1 MKKNNKPVIAIPTGD
16 PAGIGPEIVIKSLKQ
31 KEIYEICD
39 PVVIGDRDV
48 LETIMEAIDTR
59 LDIHVIKKPDEAHYQ
74 PGTLHLIDL
83 DNVDIASY
91 EMGQVSGM
99 CGKASYEYIKK
110 AHDLIENDEADAICT
125 PPINKESLQASEDV
139 PYIDHTAMLSAF
151 TNSHDPMTMFEVND
165 LRIFF
170 LTRHVS
176 LKDSIPLMT
185 KERVEDYLVRCK
197 EALQLLGIEKPKLA
211 LAGLNPHSGE
221 GGLFGREEID
231 ELTPGIEA
239 AKKQG
244 VDVNGPVPADSVF
257 HQAANGKYDA
267 VLSLYHDQGHIAAK
281 MYDFERTVSV
291 TNGLP
296 YLRTSVDHGTAFDI
310 AGKGLASPVSMVEA
324 IKAAAKYTP
333 FFEKQKA

>member
-1 MKKNNKPVIAIPTGD
+1 MSEQTQSIIAIPIGD
-16 PAGIGPEIVIKSLKQ
+16 PAGIGPEIVIKSLAQ
-31 KEIYEICD
+31 KEIYDLCK
-39 PVVIGDRDV
+39 PVVIGDKNV
-48 LETIMEAIDTR
+48 LTKIMDAIDTH
-59 LDIHVIKKPDEAHYQ
+59 LEINEVEEPANGKYEH
-74 PGTLHLIDL
+74 GTIDL
-83 DNVDIASY
+83 INLNNIDIDSY
-91 EMGQVSGM
+91 EMGVVSGM
-99 CGKASYEYIKK
+99 CGHASYEYIKK
-110 AHDLIENDEADAICT
+110 SHELVESGKADSICT
-125 PPINKESLQASEDV
+125 PPINKESLQASEV

-151 TNSHDPMTMFEVND
+151 TDSYDPMTMFEVKS

-176 LKDSIPLMT
+176 LADSIPMMT

-197 EALQLLGIEKPKLA
+197 EALELLGIEKPKLA

-221 GGLFGREEID
+221 GGLFGREEIN

-239 AKKQG
+239 ARKQG
-244 VDVNGPVPADSVF
+244 VEVNGPVPADSVF

-310 AGKGLASPVSMVEA
+310 AGKGIASEVSMVEA

-333 FFEKQKA
+333 YFKQQ

>member
-1 MKKNNKPVIAIPTGD
+1 MSNKNNPTIAIPIGD
-16 PAGIGPEIVIKSLKQ
+16 PAGIGPEIVIKSLAQ
-31 KEIYEICD
+31 KEIYDVCN
-39 PVVIGDRDV
+39 PLVIGDKDV
-48 LETIMEAIDTR
+48 LETIMEAIDTH
-59 LDIHVIKKPDEAHYQ
+59 LNIHIIKKTNEANYE
-74 PGTLHLIDL
+74 PGTIDLIDL
-83 DNVDIASY
+83 NNVEIDSY
-91 EMGQVSGM
+91 EMGVVSGM
-99 CGKASYEYIKK
+99 CGQASYEYIKK
-110 AHDLIENDEADAICT
+110 AHDLIENEEADAICT
-125 PPINKESLQASEDV
+125 PPINKESLQASDV

-151 TNSHDPMTMFEVND
+151 TDSHDPMTMFEVND

-176 LKDSIPLMT
+176 LKDSIPMMT
-185 KERVEDYLVRCK
+185 KERVEDYLIRCK
-197 EALQLLGIEKPKLA
+197 EALELLGIDEPKLA

-231 ELTPGIEA
+231 ELTPGLEA
-239 AKKQG
+239 ARQRG
-244 VDVNGPVPADSVF
+244 VEVNGPVPADSVF
-257 HQAANGKYDA
+257 HQAAHGKYDA

-310 AGKGLASPVSMVEA
+310 AGKGIASSVSMVEA

-333 FFEKQKA
+333 FFRKQIK

>member
-1 MKKNNKPVIAIPTGD
+1 MNNNLPVIVIPTGD
-16 PAGIGPEIVIKSLKQ
+16 PAGIGPEIVIKSLAQ
-31 KEIYEICD
+31 QEIYDVCN
-39 PVVIGDRDV
+39 PVVIGDQGV
-48 LETIMEAIDTR
+48 LKVIMES
-59 LDIHVIKKPDEAHYQ
+59 IHTHLELNVIKQTSEAIFES
-74 PGTLHLIDL
+74 GTIDLIDL
-83 DNVDIASY
+83 DNVDLDSY
-91 EMGQVSGM
+91 EMGMVSGM
-99 CGKASYEYIKK
+99 CGRASYEYIKA
-110 AHDLIENDEADAICT
+110 AHDLIESGDADAICT
-125 PPINKESLQASEDV
+125 PPINKESLQAAEDV

-151 TNSHDPMTMFEVND
+151 TEADDPMTMFEVND

-176 LKDSIPLMT
+176 LADSIPMMT
-185 KERVEDYLVRCK
+185 KERVEDYLIRCK
-197 EALQLLGIEKPKLA
+197 KALELLGIENPKLA

-231 ELTPGIEA
+231 ELKPGLEA
-239 AKKQG
+239 AREQG
-244 VDVNGPVPADSVF
+244 VEVNGPVPADSVF
-257 HQAANGKYDA
+257 HQAANGRYDA

-310 AGKGLASPVSMVEA
+310 AGKGIASSVSMVEA

-333 FFEKQKA
+333 FFKK

>member
-1 MKKNNKPVIAIPTGD
+1 MSKNQSVIAIPIGD
-16 PAGIGPEIVIKSLKQ
+16 PAGIGPEIVIKSLKES
-31 KEIYEICD
+31 EIYDICK
-39 PVVIGDRDV
+39 PIVIGDKDV
-48 LETIMEAIDTR
+48 LEAIMKSIDTH
-59 LDIHVIKKPDEAHYQ
+59 LHINVVSGPAEAKYEA
-74 PGTLHLIDL
+74 GTLDLINL
-83 DNVDIASY
+83 DNVDINEY
-91 EMGQVSGM
+91 EMGVVSGM
-99 CGKASYEYIKK
+99 CGQASYEYIKK
-110 AHDLIENDEADAICT
+110 AHELVEAGEADSICT
-125 PPINKESLQASEDV
+125 PPINKESLQASDV

-151 TNSHDPMTMFEVND
+151 TDSHDPMTMFEVKG

-176 LKDSIPLMT
+176 LKDSIPMMT

-197 EALQLLGIEKPKLA
+197 EALELLGIEEPKLA

-221 GGLFGREEID
+221 GGLFGTEEMD
-231 ELTPGIEA
+231 ELTPGMEA
-239 AKKQG
+239 ARAKG
-244 VDVNGPVPADSVF
+244 VTVNGPVPADSVF

-310 AGKGLASPVSMVEA
+310 AGKGIASSVSMVEA

-333 FFEKQKA
+333 FFQQK

>member
-1 MKKNNKPVIAIPTGD
+1 MKNNQPVIVIPIGD
-16 PAGIGPEIVIKSLKQ
+16 PAGIGPEIVIKSLAKQ
-31 KEIYEICD
+31 EIYDVCN
-39 PVVIGDRDV
+39 PVVIGDQGV
-48 LETIMEAIDTR
+48 LKVIMESINTH
-59 LDIHVIKKPDEAHYQ
+59 LNLNVIKQTSEALFET
-74 PGTLHLIDL
+74 GTIDLMHL
-83 DNVDIASY
+83 DNVDLDKY
-91 EMGQVSGM
+91 EMGSVSGM
-99 CGKASYEYIKK
+99 CGRASYEYIKA
-110 AHDLIENDEADAICT
+110 AHDLIESGEADAICT
-125 PPINKESLQASEDV
+125 PPINKESLQAAEEV

-151 TNSHDPMTMFEVND
+151 TKADDPMTMFEVND

-176 LKDSIPLMT
+176 LADSIPMMT
-185 KERVEDYLVRCK
+185 KGRVEDYLIRCK
-197 EALQLLGIEKPKLA
+197 KALELLGIEEPKLA

-221 GGLFGREEID
+221 GGLFGREEIE
-231 ELTPGIEA
+231 ELKPGLEA
-239 AKKQG
+239 AREQG

-257 HQAANGKYDA
+257 HQAANGRYDA

-310 AGKGLASPVSMVEA
+310 AGKGIASPVSMVEA

-333 FFEKQKA
+333 FFKK